1 MYEKLLCP
9 FHIAFTNNIHSAC
22 RKNYPQ
28 CGSASL
34 VKWRDIPLW
43 RLFDDFLPPL
53 RHDDCVGLGGIL
65 NFEF

>member
-34 VKWRDIPLW
+34 VKWRDIALG
-43 RLFDDFLPPL
+43 RVFDDSVTIL